1 MDLIEE
7 EFLPIMNPSIKI
19 KKRNLKK
26 WRYSHALE
34 NHSEDFLPLTA
45 NENIILAGD
54 AFGGGSLAG
63 TIRSALAVE
72 RHLRKVLNLKP
83 AD

>member
-1 MDLIEE
+1 M
-7 EFLPIMNPSIKI
+7 PPTIKI
-19 KKRNLKK
+19 KKRTLKK
-26 WRYSHALE
+26 WRYSHAIE
-34 NHSEDFLPLTA
+34 NHSEDFLALSA

-72 RHLRKVLNLKP
+72 RHLRKVLKLKP
-83 AD
+83 AE